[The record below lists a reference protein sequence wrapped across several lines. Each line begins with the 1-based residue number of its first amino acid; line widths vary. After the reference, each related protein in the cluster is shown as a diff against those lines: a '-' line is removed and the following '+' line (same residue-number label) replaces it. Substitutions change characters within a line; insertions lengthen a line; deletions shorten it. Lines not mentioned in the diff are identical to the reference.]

1 MLPLASFSVLLIVLG
16 IAHLL
21 WVDSSRQPVSIIFY
35 LTYDSLQNSLTMHPQ
50 DLHSVRKILDI
61 INLLSVIVPSL
72 FCAFM
77 PSVLLT
83 PQQGW
88 TESILTQR
96 VKAGRRLCLVAS
108 AFLVAGV
115 FHMFAWMK
123 WSSALLDQPDLS
135 QLIISIVIYW
145 SLVYSS
151 MIAVIY
157 FSVIT
162 NLNERGESLIA
173 NKSTSKLT
181 RQESLAEFGL
191 AVNGI
196 TQVRHML
203 TILAPAISA
212 FTIS

>member
-1 MLPLASFSVLLIVLG
+1 MKKISQRVRSAPLRRSEIPLLLTGLLPILVLVLGHLLFDLVGSSFARHAVELVANKTTNATPSSAIPAGQFWAGTSLTYIVVAAGAIAYVLKFLRMHVRGRAMLPLASFSVLLIVLG

-96 VKAGRRLCLVAS
+96 VKAG
-108 AFLVAGV
+108 
-115 FHMFAWMK
+115 
-123 WSSALLDQPDLS
+123 
-135 QLIISIVIYW
+135 
-145 SLVYSS
+145 
-151 MIAVIY
+151 
-157 FSVIT
+157 
-162 NLNERGESLIA
+162 
-173 NKSTSKLT
+173 
-181 RQESLAEFGL
+181 
-191 AVNGI
+191 
-196 TQVRHML
+196 
-203 TILAPAISA
+203 
-212 FTIS
+212 

>member
-96 VKAGRRLCLVAS
+96 VKAG
-108 AFLVAGV
+108 
-115 FHMFAWMK
+115 
-123 WSSALLDQPDLS
+123 
-135 QLIISIVIYW
+135 
-145 SLVYSS
+145 
-151 MIAVIY
+151 
-157 FSVIT
+157 
-162 NLNERGESLIA
+162 
-173 NKSTSKLT
+173 
-181 RQESLAEFGL
+181 
-191 AVNGI
+191 
-196 TQVRHML
+196 
-203 TILAPAISA
+203 
-212 FTIS
+212 